1 MKEKQNGLSKD
12 NDSTTGYNQRDKKK
26 NDTTEEDKRVTD
38 KFHKIVE
45 RAR

>member
-1 MKEKQNGLSKD
+1 MKEKQNGLSED

-26 NDTTEEDKRVTD
+26 RHIEEDKRVTD